1 MHATHALALCQPGT
15 ERWLKEE
22 VARTR
27 PDLRPG
33 FQRPGL
39 VTFRAERGFGP
50 DEVPESVFGRVWA
63 ASAGSPGDAGAIA
76 ATAGRVGA
84 RVLWVAPRDQGVPD
98 EVAPARQAAADAD
111 AAAWE
116 AAIVTASGG
125 TLAVRTPRLGELV
138 LDVVTSPGEAPVVG
152 WHAHGALRHP
162 AAAGRLVRE
171 LPGDVPSR
179 AWAKVVEG
187 LAFAGHPVRKGEG
200 ILEFGAAPGGGTRAF
215 VEAGARVV
223 AVDPQPLDAGVRA
236 LPGVTYVQAPIGE
249 IALADLPRDAAWL
262 ACDAGIPPVHV
273 LGAVRRILPVVKRD
287 LRGFLWT
294 LKLHDDA
301 TVRSLPKVFSQLGAL
316 GFGAV
321 RARQLAANRRDV
333 FVFATRR
340 A

>member
-1 MHATHALALCQPGT
+1 MQATHAFALCQPGT

-27 PDLRPG
+27 ADLRPG

-39 VTFRAERGFGP
+39 VTFRAEEGFGP
-50 DEVPESVFGRVWA
+50 DELPESVFGRVWA
-63 ASAGSPGDAGAIA
+63 ASAGSIGVAAEIVDLARRIGAG
-76 ATAGRVGA
+76 
-84 RVLWVAPRDQGVPD
+84 VLWVAPRDQGVPD

-111 AAAWE
+111 SLAWETSILAAA
-116 AAIVTASGG
+116 GG
-125 TLAVRTPRLGELV
+125 ELAVRAPKLGEVV

-152 WHAHGALRHP
+152 WHVHGALRHP

-171 LPGDVPSR
+171 LPADVPSR

-223 AVDPQPLDAGVRA
+223 AVDPQPLDASVRA
-236 LPGVTYVQAPIGE
+236 MPGVTYVQAPIGE
-249 IALADLPRDAAWL
+249 IALADLPRDVSWL

-273 LGAVRRILPVVKRD
+273 LGAVRRILPVVKRN

-301 TVRSLPKVFSQLGAL
+301 TARSLSKVFAQLGSL
-316 GFGAV
+316 GFSEV

-333 FVFATRR
+333 FVFARR
-340 A
+340 GA

>member
-1 MHATHALALCQPGT
+1 MQATHAFALCQPGT

-39 VTFRAERGFGP
+39 VTFRAEGGFGP
-50 DEVPESVFGRVWA
+50 DELPESIFGRVWA
-63 ASAGSPGDAGAIA
+63 ASAGSIGDPGAIA
-76 ATAGRVGA
+76 ETAHRVGA

-98 EVAPARQAAADAD
+98 EVAPARQAAADGDSTAWETAILD
-111 AAAWE
+111 AANGAL
-116 AAIVTASGG
+116 S
-125 TLAVRTPRLGELV
+125 VRAPRLGDIV
-138 LDVVTSPGEAPVVG
+138 LDVVTNPGEAPVVG

-171 LPGDVPSR
+171 LPIDVPSR
-179 AWAKVVEG
+179 AWAKIVEG
-187 LAFAGHPVRKGEG
+187 LAFAGNPVRKGEG

-215 VEAGARVV
+215 VEAGARVT
-223 AVDPQPLDAGVRA
+223 AVDPQSLDARVRA
-236 LPGVTYVQAPIGE
+236 LPGVTYVQAPIGDV
-249 IALADLPRDAAWL
+249 ALGDLPHGVAWL
-262 ACDAGIPPVHV
+262 ACDAGIPPVDV

-301 TVRSLPKVFSQLGAL
+301 TVRGLRKVFTQLGEL
-316 GFGAV
+316 GFIDV
-321 RARQLAANRRDV
+321 RARQLAANRRDI
-333 FVFATRR
+333 FVVARR
-340 A
+340 RV